1 MAYVLWALTSSD
13 TWCCNCLAYRVSVS
27 KESCCC
33 IESNYKAARRKNSH
47 PTTLT
52 MIYWVYLYSWTYLSF
67 SSWNVFKLQYESFF
81 PWAHLIWVW
90 NIDLVDKGQGSI
102 SVCVCMCVSVCVC
115 VLERAGARELVCMC
129 TICKDMILSFIL
141 FWWSKVIWHIDYPS
155 SLKIPLII
163 AFEIAFEKQTSLWD
177 WKRPSVFSVTF
188 VHGVCNKGWF
198 MKVCQCEKII
208 MFVTNSFT
216 HMVNQ
221 QF

>member
-102 SVCVCMCVSVCVC
+102 SVCVCVCLCVCVC

-155 SLKIPLII
+155 SLKIPLIVS
-163 AFEIAFEKQTSLWD
+163 AFEKQTSLWD

-216 HMVNQ
+216 HMANQ

>member
-102 SVCVCMCVSVCVC
+102 SVCVCLCVC
-115 VLERAGARELVCMC
+115 VYILERAGARELVCMC

-216 HMVNQ
+216 HMANQ

>member
-1 MAYVLWALTSSD
+1 MTYVLWALTSSD

-52 MIYWVYLYSWTYLSF
+52 MIYWVYLYSWMDLSF
-67 SSWNVFKLQYESFF
+67 SSWNVFTLQYESFF
-81 PWAHLIWVW
+81 AWAHLIWVW
-90 NIDLVDKGQGSI
+90 NIDLVDKGQGGI
-102 SVCVCMCVSVCVC
+102 SVCVCVCVG

-129 TICKDMILSFIL
+129 MIFKDMILSFIL
-141 FWWSKVIWHIDYPS
+141 FWWSKVIWHTDYPF
-155 SLKIPLII
+155 SLKILLIVS
-163 AFEIAFEKQTSLWD
+163 AFEKQTSLWD

-188 VHGVCNKGWF
+188 VHGVCNKRWF
-198 MKVCQCEKII
+198 MKVRQCEKII

-216 HMVNQ
+216 PTENQ